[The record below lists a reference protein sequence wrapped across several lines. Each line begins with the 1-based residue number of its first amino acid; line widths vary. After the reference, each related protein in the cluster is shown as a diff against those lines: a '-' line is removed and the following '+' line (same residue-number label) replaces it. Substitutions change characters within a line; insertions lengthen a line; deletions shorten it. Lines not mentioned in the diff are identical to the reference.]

1 MSKIILNAHIFIV
14 SLYLLN
20 YTVKSLLFLFG
31 NRETFRTYRKRTLWV
46 EMVFPLLFIATGVYN
61 LINMG
66 GFGVVGGWFHLKLTL
81 VLLSIPIGI
90 IGMKREKKPLVI
102 LSLLILL
109 YVYVL
114 AWTKKIGLV

>member
-1 MSKIILNAHIFIV
+1 MSKIILNAHIIIV

-20 YTVKSLLFLFG
+20 YFIKSSLFLFG
-31 NRETFRTYRKRTLWV
+31 NKEAFRTYRKRTMWV
-46 EMVFPLLFIATGVYN
+46 EMVFPLLFIATGLYN
-61 LINMG
+61 LFNMG
-66 GFGVVGGWFHLKLTL
+66 GFSVVGGWFHMKLTL

-90 IGMKREKKPLVI
+90 VGMKKENKLLVV